1 MATEPQTQTVP
12 VDCIICGEELGSDW
26 ATDQCHA

>member
-1 MATEPQTQTVP
+1 MASKFQPQTVTG
-12 VDCIICGEELGSDW
+12 DCIVCGEELGSDW